1 MFGLAAS
8 ASPGI
13 VSEPL
18 ARASRE
24 DVAMR
29 FDAGSLKL
37 WTARSSKQTALSS
50 ASSSFSDK
58 ASLCTCAIFTACR
71 GQSALRWDDQLLRG
85 PVQIQSDASKGVSVG
100 RRGHA
105 AFFVLGIECLVFWR
119 RRPQLRFGGGTG
131 EVRRRCNGAR
141 RTFDK
146 RAGDLWAPS
155 RTPLTRNMARR
166 WESLRSSF
174 DVPHLTHGLCEA
186 RD

>member
-58 ASLCTCAIFTACR
+58 ASLCTCAISPHAE
-71 GQSALRWDDQLLRG
+71 
-85 PVQIQSDASKGVSVG
+85 VSPRFAG
-100 RRGHA
+100 MISCCA
-105 AFFVLGIECLVFWR
+105 VLS
-119 RRPQLRFGGGTG
+119 RF
-131 EVRRRCNGAR
+131 
-141 RTFDK
+141 
-146 RAGDLWAPS
+146 RAMRAKVS
-155 RTPLTRNMARR
+155 R
-166 WESLRSSF
+166 
-174 DVPHLTHGLCEA
+174 
-186 RD
+186 